1 MHRGRGK
8 KRTRHHHSGRQRT
21 GPAVEGMMLREVGR
35 GRKGNPDGRTMGPT
49 GTWYQVEG
57 GKVRKPDE
65 GRKAQACTRNS
76 FGTLEG
82 EGSAD
87 ERWRPADGASSR
99 WTVSP

>member
-1 MHRGRGK
+1 
-8 KRTRHHHSGRQRT
+8 
-21 GPAVEGMMLREVGR
+21 MLREVGR

-76 FGTLEG
+76 FGTTGRGGKCRRAVAAGGRGIVQVDGFSVSGKEG
-82 EGSAD
+82 G
-87 ERWRPADGASSR
+87 
-99 WTVSP
+99 